1 MKLASWIGALALVTT
16 GLTAPSMT
24 KAEELTEF
32 SVALSWL
39 RNGQYAPLLAA
50 DALGYFEEE
59 GLKLKLLDGGPGK
72 NTISFVGVGQA
83 DFGIDSAVFAF
94 RSRLADTPVDI
105 SVVGAILQHGPYGYI
120 TLTEPDAPPPTPQDM
135 VGKTIGIQTDGEVFL
150 QGLARLNDLDY
161 DSFDIQIVQGG
172 IEPLMT
178 GQVDFYSG
186 WVTNQPY
193 QFELEAAKPDA
204 PENLKNKIWQAIVL
218 SEVAVASY
226 GDVLFTKSSLLE
238 ENPELVR
245 KVVRALAR
253 GMETTLLE
261 PERVAQLVTEYPDQ
275 SDDFD
280 RVMWRLENGQ
290 NELMT
295 SDDTREHGLL
305 WMDLDR
311 WVAHQEFYLD
321 AGLIPRIEDPKDFVT
336 NEFNPGIK
344 SPQ

>member
-1 MKLASWIGALALVTT
+1 MKLAGWICAATLAA
-16 GLTAPSMT
+16 GLSLPA
-24 KAEELTEF
+24 KAQDLTEV
-32 SVALSWL
+32 SIALNWL
-39 RNGQYAPLLAA
+39 RNGQFAPLLAA

-59 GLKLKLLDGGPGK
+59 GLKLNVLDGGPGK

-83 DFGIDSAVFAF
+83 DFGLDSAVFAF
-94 RSRLADTPVDI
+94 RSRLAETPVDI
-105 SVVGAILQHGPYGYI
+105 TVVGSVFQHGPYGYI
-120 TLTEPDAPPPTPQDM
+120 TLTEPGAPAPTPQDM
-135 VGKTIGIQTDGEVFL
+135 VGKTIGIQADGEVFL

-204 PENLKNKIWQAIVL
+204 PENLKNKVWQAIIL

-226 GDVLFTKSSLLE
+226 GDVLFARTELVK
-238 ENPELVR
+238 ENPDLVR
-245 KVVRALAR
+245 KVMRALAR
-253 GMETTLLE
+253 GMEITLNE
-261 PERVAQLVTEYPDQ
+261 PERVAQIVTDYPEQ
-275 SDDFD
+275 SDDLA
-280 RVMWRLENGQ
+280 RVTWRLNNGQ
-290 NELMT
+290 NDLMV

-305 WMDLDR
+305 WMDPDR
-311 WVAHQEFYLD
+311 WVKHQEFYLE
-321 AGLIPRIEDPKDFVT
+321 AGLIPRIEDPELFVT

-344 SPQ
+344 SPR